1 VQQYLPFASVD
12 VRHDYFADG
21 RARHLLFQ
29 PHAETRAF
37 LRRFDMLLR
46 ADGHSLTISVAEA
59 QLAGI
64 WSERMDDGKPPEP
77 PKPAEPPKPRV
88 FRFDVRSTDTAC
100 AYYTGAVDAPSQ
112 AQDDGALPVPL
123 QTVPA
128 NAAAPWATLALPLNA
143 AGHDDFAAWTSSLG
157 TAYRLCMQS
166 RSTIWKYLL
175 TGDWR
180 GRALSVVDQRG
191 EVTFTAPAPER
202 LPNGQSALAVHS
214 NAPIA
219 LRERPPQRFQL
230 RDVTDDPERI
240 LISRLPGATPQRLW
254 RETVRGEP
262 THVSEIF
269 VHS

>member
-1 VQQYLPFASVD
+1 MQRYRPFASVD

-21 RARHLLFQ
+21 GAHHLVFQ
-29 PHAETRAF
+29 PHAETAAF

-46 ADGHSLTISVAEA
+46 ADGRSLAISAPES
-59 QLAGI
+59 QWQGI
-64 WSERMDDGKPPEP
+64 WSERMDGDEP
-77 PKPAEPPKPRV
+77 RQL
-88 FRFDVRSTDTAC
+88 RFDVRSTDAVC
-100 AYYTGAVDAPSQ
+100 AFYTGMVSSPAGVE
-112 AQDDGALPVPL
+112 DDGALPAPL
-123 QTVPA
+123 LAVPA
-128 NAAAPWATLALPLNA
+128 GASAPWAIIALPLDAN
-143 AGHDDFAAWTSSLG
+143 GDFEAWTSSLG
-157 TAYRLCMQS
+157 GTYRLCMHS

-180 GRALSVVDQRG
+180 GRALSIVDQRG
-191 EVTFTAPAPER
+191 EVAFTAPAEER

-214 NAPIA
+214 TTPIA

-230 RDVTDDPERI
+230 RDVTEAPERV

-262 THVSEIF
+262 TSVSEIF